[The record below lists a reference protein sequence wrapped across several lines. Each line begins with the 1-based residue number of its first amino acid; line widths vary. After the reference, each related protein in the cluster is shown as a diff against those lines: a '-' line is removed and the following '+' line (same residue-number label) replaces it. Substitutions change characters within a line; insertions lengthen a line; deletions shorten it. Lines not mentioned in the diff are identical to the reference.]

1 MTPGE
6 PDPRKPD
13 MPLAGCTV
21 LVTRAPHQAA
31 ALRAPLEALGAEVLV
46 APMIDTIDP
55 VDWAPADAM
64 LRTLASY
71 DWVVLTSTNAVD
83 RFLAR
88 LDHLGVPR
96 TALDDV
102 RIAVVGAATAERLV
116 EQGIAP
122 DVVPDDFRA
131 EGLIEAFEA
140 LGIAPGMRFL
150 LPRAEKAREILPE
163 ALRARGATVD
173 IAVVYRTVPAA
184 PDPAIVERLRAGD
197 VDIITFTS
205 PSTVRH
211 FCSWVA
217 AAGLDPASVFT
228 TAAAASIGP
237 VTTEALRS
245 RGHTVAV
252 EAPQSTMTALVGA
265 IARHYGSRGPQGW

>member
-1 MTPGE
+1 MTLSE

-21 LVTRAPHQAA
+21 LVTRAAHQAA

-64 LRTLASY
+64 LRALASY
-71 DWVVLTSTNAVD
+71 DWVVLTSANAVD

-88 LDHLGVPR
+88 LDDLGVSR
-96 TALDDV
+96 TALDGV
-102 RIAVVGAATAERLV
+102 RIAVVGAATAERLI
-116 EQGIAP
+116 EQGVAP
-122 DVVPDDFRA
+122 DVIPDDFRA
-131 EGLIEAFEA
+131 EGLIDVFEA

-163 ALRARGATVD
+163 ALRARGCTVD
-173 IAVVYRTVPAA
+173 IAVVYRTVPAK
-184 PDPAIVERLRAGD
+184 PDSAIVERLRAGD

-211 FCSWVA
+211 FLSWVA
-217 AAGLDPASVFT
+217 AAGLEPEKVFA

-245 RGHTVAV
+245 RGHTVTV
-252 EAPQSTMTALVGA
+252 EAPQSTMTALVDA
-265 IARHYGSRGPQGW
+265 IAQHGGSPTLRGW